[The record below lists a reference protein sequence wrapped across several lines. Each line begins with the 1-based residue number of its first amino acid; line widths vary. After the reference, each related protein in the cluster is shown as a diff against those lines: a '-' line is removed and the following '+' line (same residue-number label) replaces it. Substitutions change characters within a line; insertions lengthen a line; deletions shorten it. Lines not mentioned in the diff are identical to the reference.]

1 MMNFLI
7 DIDNY
12 NIEKETNEELSG
24 IRIEQNHN

>member
-1 MMNFLI
+1 MNFWI

-24 IRIEQNHN
+24 IWYRIES